1 MRNAAG
7 PAARY
12 LGAWLSRD
20 RAAAARDAELVAAL
34 LLSPAASS
42 RTQALALL
50 LYADG
55 AAVALALLA
64 ALPTLDAD
72 GAALADIRDAVQAL
86 FADKAPL
93 VAHAPGVPA
102 RRCTTC
108 WRIR

>member
-1 MRNAAG
+1 
-7 PAARY
+7 
-12 LGAWLSRD
+12 
-20 RAAAARDAELVAAL
+20 VAAL

-64 ALPTLDAD
+64 ALPAA
-72 GAALADIRDAVQAL
+72 GCGRAALADIRDACRPSSRTRHRWSRTRPRSGLA
-86 FADKAPL
+86 AAP
-93 VAHAPGVPA
+93 
-102 RRCTTC
+102 TC